1 MQVKGPNAGCGTHH
15 FCSPG
20 AKHAHGL
27 PGVITFPSS
36 LVSDSLS
43 CSWTPVKPCSTRP
56 VRMTELQNMNNDK
69 YFRVGTE
76 VDTTLNG

>member
-36 LVSDSLS
+36 LVSDRPLLLLDS
-43 CSWTPVKPCSTRP
+43 CKTMQHTTC
-56 VRMTELQNMNNDK
+56 ENDGTTK
-69 YFRVGTE
+69 YE
-76 VDTTLNG
+76 Q